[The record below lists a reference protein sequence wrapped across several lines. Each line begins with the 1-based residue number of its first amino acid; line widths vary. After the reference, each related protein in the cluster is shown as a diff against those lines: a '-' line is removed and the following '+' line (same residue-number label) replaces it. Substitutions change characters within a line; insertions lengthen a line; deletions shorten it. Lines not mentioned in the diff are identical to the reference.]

1 LQSDLKLDDFPLSS
15 PGYGRKVTVIG
26 VGSAGCRIAQQLS
39 KESKLLEHFV
49 YVTCDDHDVAN
60 VSHGERIIVD
70 AMALGKESPYKL
82 RALASQKLSEVK
94 HELKDSQVVF
104 IVAGLGG
111 TVGSGIAPLIASEAI
126 PPGAATVAILVM
138 PFSFDKSKHFF
149 AGGALKQMRT
159 ACSGVVLI
167 DNEQLVDQELPLID
181 AFALVNQKIS
191 LALNKLLGSTEQHEF
206 SRGLINI
213 VDFLKTKS
221 YSVLCLGEIDSP
233 SIECRE
239 AIIQAAKSLDKI
251 VIDKHEASKSIVHLC
266 ADKSVTMKEVISSIG
281 GLSGMIGNGT
291 MQMEYGL
298 SANSP
303 GQTTA
308 IILATG
314 FSTTKFDDYD
324 PVDRILRNK
333 GANMESGL
341 DTSVSWQSLLPDI
354 EAA

>member
-1 LQSDLKLDDFPLSS
+1 MANLKLDDFPLSS
-15 PGYGRKVTVIG
+15 PGYGNKVTVIG
-26 VGSAGCRIAQQLS
+26 VGSAGCRITQQLS

-49 YVTCDDHDVAN
+49 YITCDDHDVAN
-60 VSHGERIIVD
+60 VTRGERIIVD
-70 AMALGKESPYKL
+70 AMSSGKESPYKV
-82 RALASQKLSEVK
+82 RAAASKDLSEVRYQMRN
-94 HELKDSQVVF
+94 SQVVF

-111 TVGSGIAPLIASEAI
+111 MVGSGIAPLVAAEAQAK
-126 PPGAATVAILVM
+126 GAATVAILVM
-138 PFSFDKSKHFF
+138 PFSFEKAKHFF
-149 AGGALKQMRT
+149 AGGALKQMRQN
-159 ACSGVVLI
+159 CSGVVLI
-167 DNEQLVDQELPLID
+167 DNEELVNEKLPLID
-181 AFALVNQKIS
+181 AFSLVNQKIS

-206 SRGLINI
+206 SKGLIDI

-221 YSVLCLGEIDSP
+221 YSVLCLADVESTQT
-233 SIECRE
+233 ECRQAVIE
-239 AIIQAAKSLDKI
+239 AVKHLDRI
-251 VIDKHEASKSIVHLC
+251 VVDKHEASRSIVHLC

-308 IILATG
+308 IVLATG

-333 GANMESGL
+333 GTNMETGYDSSLG
-341 DTSVSWQSLLPDI
+341 WQSLLADAEMP
-354 EAA
+354 